1 MMNGANPGVT
11 DKCMMLYSF
20 RYVNF
25 EKNTHAITIT
35 EEVAIWQLQSRNCQ
49 YLVINP
55 ETDEEKAAH

>member
-25 EKNTHAITIT
+25 EKNTRAITIT
-35 EEVAIWQLQSRNCQ
+35 EEVAIWQLQSR
-49 YLVINP
+49 
-55 ETDEEKAAH
+55 